1 MPEDTTQQTPPEVD
15 AAQQRPEAGDT
26 PAPAPSG
33 GPETDFADA
42 EAPAA
47 VAPPGEQRE
56 DAPDAPAGAEAPD
69 ELATLRAERDQY
81 LALAQ
86 RKQAEFEN
94 FRKRMTREN
103 AAAVERGVS
112 KLATELLGALDHLE
126 LALRAAEAEG
136 GALYDGVRI
145 VQQELLGAL
154 GRVGIQAFDPK
165 GRPFDPN
172 EHEAMAQ
179 QPVEGAESGTVVE
192 TYQQGY
198 RVNGAVLRP
207 ARVVVAA

>member
-1 MPEDTTQQTPPEVD
+1 MHEDGQQPIQSVVGD
-15 AAQQRPEAGDT
+15 PEAGDASASG
-26 PAPAPSG
+26 PAPEA
-33 GPETDFADA
+33 ETEFADA

-47 VAPPGEQRE
+47 VPP
-56 DAPDAPAGAEAPD
+56 AAGADPEAVAEAAPEVTD
-69 ELATLRAERDQY
+69 DPSALRAERDQY

-103 AAAVERGVS
+103 AAAVDRGVS
-112 KLATELLGALDHLE
+112 KLAGELLGALDHLE

-145 VQQELLGAL
+145 VQQELHAAL
-154 GRVGIQAFDPK
+154 GRVGIQAFDPT
-165 GRPFDPN
+165 GEPFDPT
-172 EHEAMAQ
+172 EHEAMVQ
-179 QPVEGAESGTVVE
+179 QPVEGAESGTVVQ
-192 TYQQGY
+192 TYSQGY
-198 RVNGAVLRP
+198 RANGAVLRP

>member
-1 MPEDTTQQTPPEVD
+1 MHEETQPTPIEAE
-15 AAQQRPEAGDT
+15 AAERPEAGDT
-26 PAPAPSG
+26 PAPVAAG
-33 GPETDFADA
+33 TAETDFADA

-47 VAPPGEQRE
+47 VAPADGPATPEE
-56 DAPDAPAGAEAPD
+56 LDA
-69 ELATLRAERDQY
+69 LRAERDEY

-103 AAAVERGVS
+103 AAAVDRGVS
-112 KLATELLGALDHLE
+112 KLAGELLGALDPLE

-165 GRPFDPN
+165 GEPFDPN
-172 EHEAMAQ
+172 EHEAMVQ

-198 RVNGAVLRP
+198 RANGTVLRP